1 MKKSKTSASPKKSSD
16 KRYRDARDP
25 DELDGD
31 DAPVEA
37 ILPRK
42 ALGKLDKG
50 FYDLD
55 PSRAKAKTK
64 TSWGV
69 IDPSKKEFL
78 RHNEQVGSEV
88 VGERQ
93 KAQDA
98 RHNKTRSNSQADQHE
113 NENTIGGKIDPE
125 FIKTLRAEGAESL
138 EEQLA
143 HDKRAKKLAKQT
155 SRNNAYLESQADR
168 EAAYPN
174 PKTLKF
180 IGHADVKGDRDKVK
194 ANRTNKILPI
204 IEQIAEYQNR
214 RPDGQYVR
222 STRIPLVVSQS
233 QKRFKT
239 DIAARLYMRMEAD
252 EKEILPVPRVYSY
265 FSAREGEV
273 KETID
278 PLAVW
283 ATLDPAGLTKHL
295 ERIASDFAKNNEIKS
310 IPEAEA
316 AKKLAKLR
324 ADLLAYEREEEALI
338 RAAAREG
345 MHILRRRDA
354 SLESIFGYE
363 WKK

>member
-1 MKKSKTSASPKKSSD
+1 MPKSKTSASPKKSSD
-16 KRYRDARDP
+16 RRYEEVED
-25 DELDGD
+25 LDRD
-31 DAPVEA
+31 DAPVEVA
-37 ILPRK
+37 ARRK
-42 ALGKLDKG
+42 PGKQHKDFYYPDESSKG
-50 FYDLD
+50 K
-55 PSRAKAKTK
+55 SKS
-64 TSWGV
+64 SWGV
-69 IDPSKKEFL
+69 IDPSKKEFV
-78 RHNEQVGSEV
+78 RHNEQLVSESA
-88 VGERQ
+88 GERQ

-113 NENTIGGKIDPE
+113 NENTIGGKIAPE
-125 FIKTLRAEGAESL
+125 FIKTLRAEGAEFL

-143 HDKRAKKLAKQT
+143 HDKRAKKLTKQT
-155 SRNNAYLESQADR
+155 SRNNAYLEAQADR

-174 PKTLKF
+174 PKGLIF
-180 IGHADVKGDRDKVK
+180 IGHADVKGDREKVK
-194 ANRTNKILPI
+194 AIRANKILPAI
-204 IEQIAEYQNR
+204 QQSAEIQNR
-214 RPDGQYVR
+214 RPDLPFVIAQRIPAVR
-222 STRIPLVVSQS
+222 SQA

-239 DIAARLYMRMEAD
+239 DIGARLFMRMEAD

-283 ATLDPAGLTKHL
+283 ATLDPAGLTNHL